1 MMMTGMVRSGC
12 YGKKPP
18 KKRTCH
24 RGLPDNI
31 FFELTNQNADLP
43 QIRACQTHRQARK
56 FSFFNEELEEKYLQ
70 CSMGLK
76 CTYLKI
82 TCQGV
87 QVAHRRDDFIWKLS
101 HRPTFIIS
109 WKSGNPPGSA
119 ANFDK
124 YQLLFPTTRW
134 HCDAAMNCRAF
145 FF

>member
-1 MMMTGMVRSGC
+1 MLICLRSVHVRPTDKHVNS
-12 YGKKPP
+12 
-18 KKRTCH
+18 
-24 RGLPDNI
+24 L
-31 FFELTNQNADLP
+31 
-43 QIRACQTHRQARK
+43 
-56 FSFFNEELEEKYLQ
+56 FFNEELEEKYLQ

-134 HCDAAMNCRAF
+134 HCDAAINCRAF
-145 FF
+145 FFKCSGFNLLNTEYDLLRCI